1 MKRSFIYILAN
12 DYNTVLYIGVTTNLL
27 KRIYQ
32 QRNHE
37 VDGFSS
43 KYNLH
48 KLVYFKEYST
58 IQDAIKREKQLKK
71 WNREWK
77 IELINGFNPEWKD
90 MYPQIL

>member
-32 QRNHE
+32 HRNHE